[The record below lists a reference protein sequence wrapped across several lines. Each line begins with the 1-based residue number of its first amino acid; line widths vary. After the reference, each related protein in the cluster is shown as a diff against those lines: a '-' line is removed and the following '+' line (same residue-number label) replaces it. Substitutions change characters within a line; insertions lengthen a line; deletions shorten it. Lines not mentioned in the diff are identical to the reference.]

1 MNQKRF
7 PFLLYRKPNVTSG
20 DEERKKEEQKQ
31 RNGGS
36 GLDSERRINPVTNR
50 EVCDK
55 IKF

>member
-1 MNQKRF
+1 MK
-7 PFLLYRKPNVTSG
+7 
-20 DEERKKEEQKQ
+20 RKKKEQQKQ

-36 GLDSERRINPVTNR
+36 GLDSERIINQVTNR